1 MRRHNSSAAKA
12 GERATQRALDA
23 PLTRRVFIGRSA
35 GVALSVGGLGS
46 ALAACG
52 TGGGGSGGS
61 NGGGEVVV
69 MAWSVYL
76 TPAVQKRFKEATGI
90 TMRAIPADDDQ
101 SMFTKLKA
109 GGGSQYDIV
118 FANCGW
124 APIYQKNKLTEVID
138 ASQLTAAKDLSPI
151 FKENT
156 SLPYIV
162 EPNKLLLYPNMWSA
176 TGMIWNTTAPFQP
189 AKPYSWNDLWDAP
202 KGKVILHGAHEDFI
216 AMAGLAQGVPRD
228 KIYSMTGPTLES
240 AADYLA
246 KLKPFQISPNSDA
259 VTAKAIATKKAVIGF
274 ASSLGVAEKANNEY
288 ADGKTVARAVVPKE
302 GTLGWVDGPQL
313 VRGAKNKDNAM
324 KFLEFW
330 GADVP
335 NQEYLWNQYFFA
347 QCSQVSTD
355 RTLKGGGKSAQI
367 AKSIGADKP
376 ELASKLTFLAPPD
389 DPEAWTEAY
398 DKAIG

>member
-1 MRRHNSSAAKA
+1 MSQDHS
-12 GERATQRALDA
+12 GV
-23 PLTRRVFIGRSA
+23 TRRVFIGRSA

-52 TGGGGSGGS
+52 TGGSGGS
-61 NGGGEVVV
+61 STSGGGGSGEVVV

-138 ASQLTAAKDLSPI
+138 VSQVRAGADLEPI

-156 SLPYIV
+156 SLPYV
-162 EPNKLLLYPNMWSA
+162 VAPDKLLLYPNMWSA
-176 TGMIWNTTAPFQP
+176 TGMIWNTTASFQP

-216 AMAGLAQGVPRD
+216 AMAGLARGVPRD
-228 KIYSMTGPTLES
+228 KIYSMNGSTLAD
-240 AADYLA
+240 AASYLG

-274 ASSLGVAEKANNEY
+274 ASSLGVAEKANSEY
-288 ADGKTVARAVVPKE
+288 ADGKTVARAIVPKE

-313 VRGAKNKDNAM
+313 VAGAKNRENAM
-324 KFLEFW
+324 KFLDFW
-330 GADVP
+330 GGDVK
-335 NQEYLWNQYFFA
+335 NQQYLWDQYFFA
-347 QCSQVSTD
+347 QCSKVSTD
-355 RTLKGGGKSAQI
+355 RTVNGGGKSAQI

-376 ELASKLTFLAPPD
+376 ELAAKLTFLAPPD